1 MTIHR
6 IDDREIDL
14 EILWYD
20 GWKSWKMY
28 DGPGQRRLSGRTTL
42 AHVRGQVLSELRR
55 LLKENGESGYLQK
68 WGEHPFP
75 MSEMHD
81 LEKLG

>member
-42 AHVRGQVLSELRR
+42 AHVRGQVLSETPAVT
-55 LLKENGESGYLQK
+55 KGK
-68 WGEHPFP
+68 WRVWIPSEMGEHPFP
-75 MSEMHD
+75 DVGDARS
-81 LEKLG
+81 